1 MAQYTYKVELETNT
15 GFILDT
21 DKLDTGTLGYL
32 LQDVTQYVRSVS
44 TRRGKST
51 LQAKF
56 TAGQM
61 TVVFD
66 NRSRAFD
73 PKYTSSPYYG
83 SIVPRR
89 RIIFSIQDNP
99 ATYVYSPQFTGWID
113 DWNLS
118 YDVSGDSTSTAQCSD
133 AFTILANQN
142 VSLTTPPAELS
153 GDRMRRVLSTSGV
166 LWPAELVYNLPGTFT
181 VGTASYSGNALDYLQ
196 SVSDS
201 EAGIFYISNTGFV
214 EFFDWNTL
222 ADLVTNT
229 TQDIKFSDTPGTASM
244 PFHELEIQYGTEE
257 LVNNVTVTSAAGTV
271 TVQDTTSQ
279 QTYRIASESYPVLTS
294 NLTQITTLAN
304 FYITNY
310 ANPRYRVSKLKV
322 SLDDS
327 RLLNYLET
335 WGGIP
340 YGWRALIFQD
350 LGYYL
355 SITWTPNNIGTAI
368 TQRAS
373 IIGIDI
379 DATPES
385 CTFTYSI
392 AGEDTRDYV

>member
-21 DKLDTGTLGYL
+21 DKLDTGVLGYL

-51 LQAKF
+51 LQGKV

-61 TVVFD
+61 SVVFD

-73 PKYTSSPYYG
+73 PKYTSSPYNG

-89 RIIFSIQDNP
+89 RIIFSMQDNP
-99 ATYVYSPQFTGWID
+99 ATYAYWPQFTGWID

-118 YDVSGDSTSTAQCSD
+118 YDVSGESTSTAQCSD

-142 VSLTTPPAELS
+142 VTLTTPPAELS
-153 GDRMRRVLSTSGV
+153 GDRMFRVLSSSGV
-166 LWPAELVYNLPGTFT
+166 AWPPELSNYLPGTFT
-181 VGTASYSGNALDYLQ
+181 MGTASYSGNALDYVQ

-201 EAGIFYISNTGFV
+201 EAGIFYVTKIGYI
-214 EFFDWNTL
+214 EFFDWNSL
-222 ADLVTNT
+222 AYQATVT
-229 TQDIKFSDTPGTASM
+229 TQDIKFSDSPGTASM

-271 TVQDTTSQ
+271 TAQDTNSQ

-294 NLTQITTLAN
+294 NLTQMTTLAN
-304 FYITNY
+304 FYMTNY

-327 RLLNYLET
+327 RLLGYSET
-335 WGGIP
+335 LGGVP

-392 AGEDTRDYV
+392 AGEDTRSYI

>member
-21 DKLDTGTLGYL
+21 DVLDTGVLGYL
-32 LQDVTQYVRSVS
+32 LQDVTQYVRSVR

-51 LQAKF
+51 LQGKF

-89 RIIFSIQDNP
+89 RIIFSITNP
-99 ATYVYSPQFTGWID
+99 VSSINSKKFVGWVD

-118 YDVSGDSTSTAQCSD
+118 YDVSGESTTTAQCSD

-142 VSLTTPPAELS
+142 VTLTGPTAELS
-153 GDRMRRVLSTSGV
+153 GDRVRRVLNSSGV
-166 LWPAELVYNLPGTFT
+166 AWPQENTSIQPGTFT
-181 VGTASYSGNALDYLQ
+181 MGTVSYSGNALDYLQ
-196 SVSDS
+196 NIADS
-201 EAGIFYISNTGFV
+201 EAGYLYIDCTGTLAYR
-214 EFFDWNTL
+214 DWNS
-222 ADLVTNT
+222 LVFTST
-229 TQDIKFSDTPGTASM
+229 PFLEFSSSPGTAAF
-244 PFHELEIQYGTEE
+244 PIHGLEVQYGTEE
-257 LVNNVTVTSAAGTV
+257 LVNNVTITSAAGTV
-271 TVQDTTSQ
+271 TAQDTTSQ
-279 QTYRIASESYPVLTS
+279 QTYRIAAESYPVLTS
-294 NLTQITTLAN
+294 NLTQMTSLAN

-310 ANPRYRVSKLKV
+310 ANPRYRVSQLTL
-322 SLDDS
+322 SLDDPRIKDVNKVVNDLS
-327 RLLNYLET
+327 YTGLD
-335 WGGIP
+335 
-340 YGWRALIFQD
+340 ALFQQD
-350 LGYYL
+350 LADRCKV
-355 SITWTPNNIGTAI
+355 TWIPNNIGTAI
-368 TQRAS
+368 TQSAS
-373 IIGIDI
+373 VIGIDI

-392 AGEDTRDYV
+392 AGEDTRSYV

>member
-21 DKLDTGTLGYL
+21 DVLDTGVLGYL
-32 LQDVTQYVRSVS
+32 LQDVTQYVRSIR

-51 LQAKF
+51 LQGKF

-66 NRSRAFD
+66 NRTRAFD

-89 RIIFSIQDNP
+89 RILFTMWETTLSRYP
-99 ATYVYSPQFTGWID
+99 ETMFTGWVD

-133 AFTILANQN
+133 AFTVLSAQN
-142 VSLTTPPAELS
+142 INISPPAELS
-153 GDRMRRVLSTSGV
+153 VDRFRRVLTSPGVQWSTDLMGYGSG
-166 LWPAELVYNLPGTFT
+166 GFT
-181 VGTASYSGNALDYLQ
+181 LGTAAYSGNVLDYLQ
-196 SVSDS
+196 SIADS
-201 EAGIFYISNTGFV
+201 EAGYLFVNKIGVVTFYNWNDMTQINSNQGQGSFISTPSN
-214 EFFDWNTL
+214 N
-222 ADLVTNT
+222 VTDAIPVT
-229 TQDIKFSDTPGTASM
+229 S
-244 PFHELEIQYGTEE
+244 LEIVYGTEE
-257 LVNNVTVTSAAGTV
+257 LVNNATITSYAGTV

-279 QTYRIASESYPVLTS
+279 QAYGIASESYPVLTS
-294 NLTQITTLAN
+294 TVGEMTTLAN

-310 ANPRYRVSKLKV
+310 ANPRYRVSQIQV
-322 SLDDS
+322 SLDDP
-327 RLLNYLET
+327 RLKNFNSSSNSYK
-335 WGGIP
+335 
-340 YGWRALIFQD
+340 
-350 LGYYL
+350 
-355 SITWTPNNIGTAI
+355 SIRGVLMLDIGQKVYVFWAPNNIGSRI
-368 TQRAS
+368 EQGS
-373 IIGIDI
+373 QIIGFDI

-392 AGEDTRDYV
+392 AGEDTRSYV

>member
-21 DKLDTGTLGYL
+21 DVLDTGVLGYL

-51 LQAKF
+51 LQGKF

-61 TVVFD
+61 TVLFD

-89 RIIFSIQDNP
+89 RIVFSITNP
-99 ATYVYSPQFTGWID
+99 VDSSNWTQFTGWVD

-118 YDVSGDSTSTAQCSD
+118 YDISGDSTSTAQCSD
-133 AFTILANQN
+133 AFTILSNQN
-142 VSLTTPPAELS
+142 VTLTAPTTELS
-153 GDRMRRVLSTSGV
+153 GDRMRRVLNSSSV
-166 LWPAELVYNLPGTFT
+166 AFPSEYQLLSPGAFT
-181 VGTASYSGNALDYLQ
+181 MGTADYSGNALDYLQ
-196 SVSDS
+196 NVSDS
-201 EAGIFYISNTGFV
+201 EAGSFYVNESSQLTFW
-214 EFFDWNTL
+214 DWNAMVAFMASPWL
-222 ADLVTNT
+222 
-229 TQDIKFSDTPGTASM
+229 IFSSSPGTSTL
-244 PFHELEIQYGTEE
+244 PFHGLEVQYGTEE

-279 QTYRIASESYPVLTS
+279 QSYRIASESYPVLTS
-294 NLTQITTLAN
+294 NLTQMTTLAN

-310 ANPRYRVSKLKV
+310 ANPRYRVSQLTL
-322 SLDDS
+322 SLDDP
-327 RLLNYLET
+327 RIQNVDNK
-335 WGGIP
+335 GPKGVK
-340 YGWRALIFQD
+340 G
-350 LGYYL
+350 L
-355 SITWTPNNIGTAI
+355 SYVLRTKISEGCQITWTPNNIGTAI
-368 TQRAS
+368 TQTAS

-385 CTFTYSI
+385 CTITYSI
-392 AGEDTRDYV
+392 AGEDTRSYI